1 MSDGK
6 LWIKT
11 PLIRSSALSERLG
24 AEVYLKIEVRL
35 APFLRCFLGTDHIQL
50 LQTFQRGRSFKV
62 CTLALI
68 IDQGLT

>member
-1 MSDGK
+1 MVLYTRLADLNSPTLAAGMSDGK

-35 APFLRCFLGTDHIQL
+35 APIF
-50 LQTFQRGRSFKV
+50 
-62 CTLALI
+62 ALFYWY
-68 IDQGLT
+68 